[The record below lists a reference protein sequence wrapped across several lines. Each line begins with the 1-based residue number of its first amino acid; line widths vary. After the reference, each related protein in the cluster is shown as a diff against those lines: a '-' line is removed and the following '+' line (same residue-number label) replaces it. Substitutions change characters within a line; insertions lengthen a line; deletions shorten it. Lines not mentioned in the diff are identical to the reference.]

1 MENVW
6 LRISQGRYGCCSSN
20 GISGT
25 DDGGGVVPKSV
36 SAQNRLATSFYTLLS
51 TMYVMWCLLFSVYY
65 YYFYIFFI
73 FFLFYL
79 FFSCFLEH
87 HSFLLKI
94 VGSLLVKLSICLQS
108 PYLPKQESAILQ
120 QIGADGRISH
130 HSFKWMG
137 MTQNGYPRNREK
149 KFYFLSLFASSS
161 FLCFVYLLILCTL
174 LTRKRE
180 GERTK

>member
-1 MENVW
+1 MMVQWLSRMSQFFLFFEQITYRCKTKSKKKNWKFLVVQYHCSRCWLQKVKSARRNFEKNMENVW
-6 LRISQGRYGCCSSN
+6 LRISWGRYGCCSSN

-108 PYLPKQESAILQ
+108 PYLP
-120 QIGADGRISH
+120 
-130 HSFKWMG
+130 
-137 MTQNGYPRNREK
+137 
-149 KFYFLSLFASSS
+149 
-161 FLCFVYLLILCTL
+161 
-174 LTRKRE
+174 
-180 GERTK
+180 